1 MEYIPSLH
9 RVVSFFKTP
18 CCCCCCYLENQNFQ
32 NFQTTQAFYIHK
44 GTSQNSLSTTLN
56 TARAWWTQ
64 IWFTPLVSW
73 KEGLE
78 YVKSLAHSLKLWCLG
93 WEHERR
99 RHVVRREESASI
111 VAPPPPSPPPTST
124 TLSCA
129 KAKCQKAALEC
140 WTEALEHPLPGKHCH
155 FSDEQ
160 LAGEVRSFNKQI
172 FPDWS
177 MIGQAYYIVLS

>member
-1 MEYIPSLH
+1 MSWAFLRH
-9 RVVSFFKTP
+9 LVVVVVIWK
-18 CCCCCCYLENQNFQ
+18 NQNFQ
-32 NFQTTQAFYIHK
+32 NFQTIQAFYIHN
-44 GTSQNSLSTTLN
+44 GTWQNSLSTTFN

-99 RHVVRREESASI
+99 RHVVRRAESA
-111 VAPPPPSPPPTST
+111 PPTST

-129 KAKCQKAALEC
+129 KAKCHKAALES

-160 LAGEVRSFNKQI
+160 LLALKGSLGKWGASISKYFQTGQ
-172 FPDWS
+172 WS
-177 MIGQAYYIVLS
+177 GRLIILCYPNPRERLKSGLI

>member
-1 MEYIPSLH
+1 MSWAFLRH
-9 RVVSFFKTP
+9 LVVVVVIWK
-18 CCCCCCYLENQNFQ
+18 NQNFQ
-32 NFQTTQAFYIHK
+32 NFQTIQAFYIHN
-44 GTSQNSLSTTLN
+44 GTWQNSLSTTFN

-99 RHVVRREESASI
+99 RHVVRRAESA
-111 VAPPPPSPPPTST
+111 PPHLNHSLVCQSEMPQSSAWVLNRGTRTSFT
-124 TLSCA
+124 RKTMSFFRR
-129 KAKCQKAALEC
+129 AALG
-140 WTEALEHPLPGKHCH
+140 TKGV
-155 FSDEQ
+155 
-160 LAGEVRSFNKQI
+160 AGEVRSFNKQI
-172 FPDWS
+172 FPDRS